1 MDGYLPNPAYVDY
14 QARYAVEPR
23 ESDKALIRLLGDALG
38 GVSAPR
44 ILDVGCSTGN
54 LLKHLQAVF
63 PDALLQGGDAAA
75 DAVEACSLD
84 PELANVDVRLMDV
97 TEIPTDDLDA
107 VIVNAVLFS
116 LDGDAFGR
124 ALSSISSSL
133 RSGGVFANFEFYHP
147 FPQELK
153 IIERSESYPDGATLH
168 WRSMSAVEQLL
179 LRHGFSD
186 VAFHPFEI
194 PIDLDGAIYGDNAT
208 GYESLNSFT
217 RRLEGG
223 MRLIFRGALAQP
235 WCHVIA
241 RKA

>member
-54 LLKHLQAVF
+54 LLKHLKVAF
-63 PDALLQGGDAAA
+63 PDALLEGGDAAT
-75 DAVEACSLD
+75 DAVEQCSMD
-84 PELANVDVRLMDV
+84 PKLAGIVVQLMDV
-97 TEIPTDDLDA
+97 TEIPAVDLDA
-107 VIVNAVLFS
+107 VIVNAVLCTLPNNSFARS
-116 LDGDAFGR
+116 LD
-124 ALSSISSSL
+124 SISRSL
-133 RSGGVFANFEFYHP
+133 LPGGVFADFGWYHP
-147 FPQELK
+147 FPQELE
-153 IIERSESYPDGATLH
+153 IIERSESYPGGATLH
-168 WRSMSAVEQLL
+168 WRSMAAVEQLL
-179 LRHGFSD
+179 LEHGFTD
-186 VAFHPFEI
+186 IVFHRFEI

-208 GYESLNSFT
+208 GYESLNSIT
-217 RRLEGG
+217 RRLDDGT
-223 MRLIFRGALAQP
+223 RLIFRGALAQP